1 MEKGLTEARD
11 LIDTK
16 LINNL
21 KSKGKMSRRPYS
33 HSFEAVA
40 VLKKKYE
47 SQDKYLIYKMDDG
60 SGLTKLSLLK
70 VLTGTLK
77 Y

>member
-11 LIDTK
+11 LINTK

-21 KSKGKMSRRPYS
+21 KSKRKMNRRPQG

-40 VLKKKYE
+40 VLNKKYD

-60 SGLTKLSLLK
+60 SGLTNFLFLK
-70 VLTGTLK
+70 VSTGKLK

>member
-1 MEKGLTEARD
+1 M
-11 LIDTK
+11 
-16 LINNL
+16 N
-21 KSKGKMSRRPYS
+21 RRPQG

-70 VLTGTLK
+70 VSTGTLK